1 TSTKL
6 EYEKNLYRFGIDL
19 RLLSGGVDDKEG
31 DLENAFMID
40 VSALYKLRDN
50 ISILAE
56 ARNLLDQ
63 EYEKYNNYVSEELQ
77 INFGVKLTF

>member
-1 TSTKL
+1 
-6 EYEKNLYRFGIDL
+6 
-19 RLLSGGVDDKEG
+19 
-31 DLENAFMID
+31 MID

-56 ARNLLDQ
+56 AKNLLDQ

-77 INFGVKLTF
+77 INFGVKMTF